1 MPALDNRASLLLALP
16 EIVLSVGCLAVL
28 ALGLVRPRGSR
39 WPGQA
44 LQLTLTLLVL
54 ASAIVA
60 TVTTAPAAPTGL
72 FGGLLARDGFG
83 DYFRLLAPAAAAVAA
98 LLAVRSTDA
107 LGRQVAGQT
116 GEDVGDDRESAEFFA
131 LLIAAVLGVVLL
143 AGATD
148 MLLAYLGLEL
158 VSMMSYVLTGF
169 TRGSRRS
176 AEASLKYVIYGG
188 VASGCFLYGLSLLY
202 GFAGSTDLGAARAAM
217 GAAPPPLALVA
228 MALCLA
234 GLGYK
239 VAVVPFHMWV
249 PDVYQG
255 APIPVAAF
263 LSVGSKAGGFAL
275 LLRFF
280 GATGGPLPDVATE
293 PAGTAVPWSMLALVL
308 AVITMTLG
316 NLAALGQR
324 NLKRLLAYSTIAHA
338 GYLFLGVAV
347 GAPAGHQAILF
358 YLGVYLFVNLAAF
371 AVVVVVARSPAD
383 EEIERWAGLGRRQ
396 PLAAFTMTIAL
407 VALAGLPPT
416 AGFIGKYYLFA
427 AVIAHGREIGQ
438 GMFHAAAL
446 VAVLN
451 SVVSLYYY
459 ARVVR
464 AMYMEPAGPD
474 LPLLRLPAPLGLVL
488 LALLVP
494 SLALGLYWAP
504 LDELT
509 RQALSLWTAHD

>member
-16 EIVLSVGCLAVL
+16 ELVLSLGCLAVL
-28 ALGLVRPRGSR
+28 ALGLVRPRGR
-39 WPGQA
+39 WPVA
-44 LQLTLTLLVL
+44 ILTLLVL
-54 ASAIVA
+54 AGAIAA
-60 TVTTAPAAPTGL
+60 TVATAPAAPVGL
-72 FGGLLARDGFG
+72 FGGLLARDRFG
-83 DYFRLLAPAAAAVAA
+83 DFFRLLAPVVAAVTA
-98 LLAVRSTDA
+98 LLAVRSADA
-107 LGRQVAGQT
+107 LG
-116 GEDVGDDRESAEFFA
+116 GDDRESAEFFA
-131 LLIAAVLGVVLL
+131 LLLAAVLGVTLM

-158 VSMMSYVLTGF
+158 VSVMSYVLTGF

-202 GFAGSTDLGAARAAM
+202 GFTGSTDLATARAAL
-217 GAAPPPLALVA
+217 ASAPAPLALTA

-239 VAVVPFHMWV
+239 VAVAPFHMWV

-263 LSVGSKAGGFAL
+263 LSVASKAGGFAL
-275 LLRFF
+275 LLRFL
-280 GATGGPLPDVATE
+280 GGGGPPPDAIE
-293 PAGTAVPWSMLALVL
+293 PGVGVPWSMLALVL

-316 NLAALGQR
+316 NLAALGQH
-324 NLKRLLAYSTIAHA
+324 NLKRLLAYSSIAHA

-347 GAPAGHQAILF
+347 GAPGGHQAVLF

-371 AVVVVVARSPAD
+371 AVVVAVARTEAD
-383 EEIERWAGLGRRQ
+383 EQIERWAGLGRRQ
-396 PLAAFTMTIAL
+396 PLAAFTITVAL

-416 AGFIGKYYLFA
+416 AGFIGKFYLFA
-427 AVIAHGREIGQ
+427 AVIARGRELGQ
-438 GMFHAAAL
+438 GMFYAAAL
-446 VAVLN
+446 IAVLN

-464 AMYMEPAGPD
+464 AMYIERAGPE
-474 LPLLRLPAPLGLVL
+474 LPLLRPGLTLRLVL
-488 LALLVP
+488 VALLVP
-494 SLALGLYWAP
+494 TLALGLYWAP

-509 RQALSLWTAHD
+509 GQALSLWTAP

>member
-1 MPALDNRASLLLALP
+1 
-16 EIVLSVGCLAVL
+16 
-28 ALGLVRPRGSR
+28 
-39 WPGQA
+39 
-44 LQLTLTLLVL
+44 
-54 ASAIVA
+54 
-60 TVTTAPAAPTGL
+60 
-72 FGGLLARDGFG
+72 
-83 DYFRLLAPAAAAVAA
+83 
-98 LLAVRSTDA
+98 
-107 LGRQVAGQT
+107 
-116 GEDVGDDRESAEFFA
+116 
-131 LLIAAVLGVVLL
+131 
-143 AGATD
+143 
-148 MLLAYLGLEL
+148 
-158 VSMMSYVLTGF
+158 
-169 TRGSRRS
+169 
-176 AEASLKYVIYGG
+176 
-188 VASGCFLYGLSLLY
+188 LLY
-202 GFAGSTDLGAARAAM
+202 GFAGSTDLAAARAAM
-217 GAAPPPLALVA
+217 AVAPSPLALVA
-228 MALCLA
+228 VSLCLA

-239 VAVVPFHMWV
+239 VAVVPFHMWA

-263 LSVGSKAGGFAL
+263 LSVASKAGGFAL
-275 LLRFF
+275 LLRFL
-280 GATGGPLPDVATE
+280 GGTGGPPPDFAVNAG
-293 PAGTAVPWSMLALVL
+293 GTAVPWSMLALVL

-324 NLKRLLAYSTIAHA
+324 NLKRLLAYSSIAHA

-396 PLAAFTMTIAL
+396 PLAAFTMTVAL

-464 AMYMEPAGPD
+464 AMYIEPAGPD

-494 SLALGLYWAP
+494 SLALGLYWVP

>member
-16 EIVLSVGCLAVL
+16 ELVLSLGCLAVL
-28 ALGLVRPRGSR
+28 ALGLVRPRGR
-39 WPGQA
+39 WPVA
-44 LQLTLTLLVL
+44 ILTLLVL
-54 ASAIVA
+54 AGAIAA
-60 TVTTAPAAPTGL
+60 TVATAPAAPVGL
-72 FGGLLARDGFG
+72 FGGLLARDRFG
-83 DYFRLLAPAAAAVAA
+83 DFFRLLAPAVAAVTA
-98 LLAVRSTDA
+98 LLAVRSADA
-107 LGRQVAGQT
+107 LG
-116 GEDVGDDRESAEFFA
+116 GDDRESAEFFA
-131 LLIAAVLGVVLL
+131 LLLAAVLGVALM

-158 VSMMSYVLTGF
+158 VSVMSYVLTGF

-202 GFAGSTDLGAARAAM
+202 GFTGSTDLAAARAAL
-217 GAAPPPLALVA
+217 ASAPAPLALTA

-263 LSVGSKAGGFAL
+263 LSVASKAGGFAL
-275 LLRFF
+275 LLRFLGGT
-280 GATGGPLPDVATE
+280 GAPGD
-293 PAGTAVPWSMLALVL
+293 VPWSMLALVL

-316 NLAALGQR
+316 NLAALGQH
-324 NLKRLLAYSTIAHA
+324 NLKRLLAYSSIAHA

-347 GAPAGHQAILF
+347 GAPGGHQAVLF

-371 AVVVVVARSPAD
+371 AVVVVVARTEAD

-396 PLAAFTMTIAL
+396 PLAAFTMTVAL

-416 AGFIGKYYLFA
+416 AGFIGKFYLFA
-427 AVIAHGREIGQ
+427 AVIARGRELGQ
-438 GMFHAAAL
+438 GMFYAAAL
-446 VAVLN
+446 IAVLN

-464 AMYMEPAGPD
+464 AMYIERAGPELALLRPG
-474 LPLLRLPAPLGLVL
+474 LPLRLVL
-488 LALLVP
+488 VALLVP
-494 SLALGLYWAP
+494 TLALGLYWAP

-509 RQALSLWTAHD
+509 GQALSLWTTP

>member
-16 EIVLSVGCLAVL
+16 ELVLSLGCLAVL
-28 ALGLVRPRGSR
+28 ALGLLRPRGR
-39 WPGQA
+39 WPVA
-44 LQLTLTLLVL
+44 VLTLLVL
-54 ASAIVA
+54 AGAMVA
-60 TVTTAPAAPTGL
+60 TVATAPAAPVGL
-72 FGGLLARDGFG
+72 FGGLLARDRFG
-83 DYFRLLAPAAAAVAA
+83 DFFRLLAPAVAAVTA
-98 LLAVRSTDA
+98 LLAVRSADA
-107 LGRQVAGQT
+107 LGS
-116 GEDVGDDRESAEFFA
+116 DDRESAEFFA
-131 LLIAAVLGVVLL
+131 LLLAAVLGVALM

-158 VSMMSYVLTGF
+158 VSVMSYVLTGF
-169 TRGSRRS
+169 TQGSRRS

-202 GFAGSTDLGAARAAM
+202 GFAGSTDLGAARAAL
-217 GAAPPPLALVA
+217 ASAPGPLALTA

-263 LSVGSKAGGFAL
+263 LSVASKAGGFAL
-275 LLRFF
+275 LLRFL
-280 GATGGPLPDVATE
+280 GAPGGSGD
-293 PAGTAVPWSMLALVL
+293 VPWSMLALVL
-308 AVITMTLG
+308 SVITMTLG

-324 NLKRLLAYSTIAHA
+324 NLKRLLAYSSIAHA

-347 GAPAGHQAILF
+347 GAPGGHQAILF

-371 AVVVVVARSPAD
+371 AVVVVVARTEAD

-396 PLAAFTMTIAL
+396 PLAAFTMTVAL

-416 AGFIGKYYLFA
+416 AGFIGKFYLFA
-427 AVIAHGREIGQ
+427 AVISRGRELGQ
-438 GMFHAAAL
+438 GMFYAAAL
-446 VAVLN
+446 IAVLN

-464 AMYMEPAGPD
+464 AMYIESAGPD
-474 LPLLRLPAPLGLVL
+474 LPLLRPGVSMRLVL
-488 LALLVP
+488 VALLVP
-494 SLALGLYWAP
+494 TLALGLYWAP
-504 LDELT
+504 LDQLT
-509 RQALSLWTAHD
+509 GQALSLWSAEVQRP

>member
-16 EIVLSVGCLAVL
+16 ELTLSLGCLAVL
-28 ALGLVRPRGSR
+28 ALGLFQGQGQGNARPRGR
-39 WPGQA
+39 WPLA
-44 LQLTLTLLVL
+44 VLTLLVL
-54 ASAIVA
+54 AGAIAA
-60 TVTTAPAAPTGL
+60 TLATAPAAPVGL
-72 FGGLLARDGFG
+72 FGGLLARDRFG
-83 DYFRLLAPAAAAVAA
+83 DFFRLLAPAVAAVTA
-98 LLAVRSTDA
+98 LLALRSGDA
-107 LGRQVAGQT
+107 L
-116 GEDVGDDRESAEFFA
+116 DGDDRESAEFFA
-131 LLIAAVLGVVLL
+131 LLLAAVLGVMLM

-158 VSMMSYVLTGF
+158 VSVMSYVLTGF

-188 VASGCFLYGLSLLY
+188 VASGCLLYGLSLLY
-202 GFAGSTDLGAARAAM
+202 GFAGSTDLAAARAAL
-217 GAAPPPLALVA
+217 GAAPAPLALVA

-239 VAVVPFHMWV
+239 VAVVPFHMWA

-263 LSVGSKAGGFAL
+263 LSVASKAGGFAL
-275 LLRFF
+275 LLRFL
-280 GATGGPLPDVATE
+280 GTTGGPLPDLVDAT
-293 PAGTAVPWSMLALVL
+293 AGVPWSMLALVL

-324 NLKRLLAYSTIAHA
+324 NLKRLLAYSSIAHA

-371 AVVVVVARSPAD
+371 AVVVVVARTQAD

-396 PLAAFTMTIAL
+396 PLAAFTMTVAL

-427 AVIAHGREIGQ
+427 AVISRGRELGQ
-438 GMFHAAAL
+438 GMFYAAAL
-446 VAVLN
+446 IAVLN

-464 AMYMEPAGPD
+464 AMYIEPAGPD
-474 LPLLRLPAPLGLVL
+474 LPLLRPGVPLRLLLV
-488 LALLVP
+488 ALLLP
-494 SLALGLYWAP
+494 ILALGLYWAP

-509 RQALSLWTAHD
+509 GQSLSLWSADD

>member
-1 MPALDNRASLLLALP
+1 
-16 EIVLSVGCLAVL
+16 
-28 ALGLVRPRGSR
+28 
-39 WPGQA
+39 
-44 LQLTLTLLVL
+44 
-54 ASAIVA
+54 
-60 TVTTAPAAPTGL
+60 
-72 FGGLLARDGFG
+72 
-83 DYFRLLAPAAAAVAA
+83 
-98 LLAVRSTDA
+98 
-107 LGRQVAGQT
+107 
-116 GEDVGDDRESAEFFA
+116 
-131 LLIAAVLGVVLL
+131 
-143 AGATD
+143 

-158 VSMMSYVLTGF
+158 VSVMSYVLTGF

-202 GFAGSTDLGAARAAM
+202 GFVGSTDLTAARAAM
-217 GAAPPPLALVA
+217 AAAPGPLALTA

-263 LSVGSKAGGFAL
+263 LSVASKAGGFAL
-275 LLRFF
+275 LLRFL
-280 GATGGPLPDVATE
+280 GATGGALPEGIE
-293 PAGTAVPWSMLALVL
+293 PGAQGDVPWSMLALVL

-316 NLAALGQR
+316 NLAALGQH
-324 NLKRLLAYSTIAHA
+324 NLKRLLAYSSIAHA

-347 GAPAGHQAILF
+347 GAPGGHQAILF

-371 AVVVVVARSPAD
+371 AVVVVVARTEAD

-396 PLAAFTMTIAL
+396 PLAAFTMTVAL

-416 AGFIGKYYLFA
+416 AGFIGKFYLFA
-427 AVIAHGREIGQ
+427 AVISRGRELGQ
-438 GMFHAAAL
+438 GMFYAAAL
-446 VAVLN
+446 IAVLN

-464 AMYMEPAGPD
+464 AMYMEPAGPE
-474 LPLLRLPAPLGLVL
+474 LPLLRPGLALRLVL
-488 LALLVP
+488 VALLVP
-494 SLALGLYWAP
+494 TLALGLYWAP

-509 RQALSLWTAHD
+509 AQAQSLWSPDVRD

>member
-39 WPGQA
+39 WPA
-44 LQLTLTLLVL
+44 KVLLLTLTLLVL
-54 ASAIVA
+54 AAAIVA

-72 FGGLLARDGFG
+72 FGGLIARDAFG

-107 LGRQVAGQT
+107 LGSQVA
-116 GEDVGDDRESAEFFA
+116 GDDRESAEFFA

-158 VSMMSYVLTGF
+158 LSMMSYVLTGF

-239 VAVVPFHMWV
+239 VAVVPFHMWA

-280 GATGGPLPDVATE
+280 GATGGPLPDVVNE

-324 NLKRLLAYSTIAHA
+324 NLKRLLAYSSIAHA

-416 AGFIGKYYLFA
+416 GGFIGKYYLFA
-427 AVIAHGREIGQ
+427 AVIAHGRDSGQ

-464 AMYMEPAGPD
+464 AMYIEPAGPE

-494 SLALGLYWAP
+494 SVALGLYWAP
-504 LDELT
+504 LDDLT